1 MTALMFGEAERPL
14 FGKFHHAAAARTPVA
29 AVICPPIGEEGVR
42 AFRPLKVLGDQL
54 AASGVPTLRFDW
66 YGTGDSSGDE
76 AGLSQSSMAD
86 SLMYA
91 HEEVGDMTG
100 ARKILW
106 IGLRL
111 GATVAGMA
119 ANLKP
124 RGLSGLI
131 LWDPVTD
138 VQQYFDDQQQ
148 AHAQLIEDST
158 GTKPMPGEALG
169 FSWPQSLISS
179 FVGLESGVLGKTVK
193 NRLWIGEGAP
203 SGFPSRIDPDD
214 GIWDSDKALNAYVVP
229 GRTLSMIVEEVARWQ
244 RPNA

>member
-14 FGKFHHAAAARTPVA
+14 FGKFHHAAAVRAPIA

-54 AASGVPTLRFDW
+54 AAAGVPVLRFDW

-76 AGLSQSSMAD
+76 TGLSQTSMTE
-86 SLMYA
+86 SLMCA

-100 ARKILW
+100 ARKIVW

-119 ANLKP
+119 ANLRPK
-124 RGLSGLI
+124 GLSGLI
-131 LWDPVTD
+131 LWDPVSD
-138 VQQYFDDQQQ
+138 MQQYFDDQQK
-148 AHAQLIEDST
+148 AHADFIEEST
-158 GTKPMPGEALG
+158 GTKPMPQEALG
-169 FSWPQSLISS
+169 FSWPPSLISS
-179 FVGLESGVLGKTVK
+179 FSGIEMSKAGKTIP

-203 SGFPSRIDPDD
+203 AGFPSTPDPDD
-214 GIWDSDKALNAYVVP
+214 GLWDSDKALNAYIVP
-229 GRTLSMIVEEVARWQ
+229 GRTLSMIVEEVAKWQ
-244 RPNA
+244 RPSA